1 MEKIDF
7 DFKLELNR
15 KRIYPNNSVKYL
27 GIKID
32 ENLTWI
38 DHINDIAIRFNRAN
52 AMLFKVREFVNTK
65 ILKFRLKKILRL
77 KKLIKVET
85 VNTKKY
91 AREAMTN
98 NAI

>member
-1 MEKIDF
+1 
-7 DFKLELNR
+7 
-15 KRIYPNNSVKYL
+15 
-27 GIKID
+27 
-32 ENLTWI
+32 
-38 DHINDIAIRFNRAN
+38 
-52 AMLFKVREFVNTK
+52 MLFKVREFVNTK

-91 AREAMTN
+91 ATEAMTN